1 MARLGRLLSPRTARA
16 SLYQI
21 QTPYR
26 ILLLKDAHRK
36 SPPSSSHQDR
46 PRSRDDESSGW
57 KDSSFKVLEGSASA
71 FGYIVILG
79 LAGYSYHT
87 YYKSLVL
94 TKMENAFAVGYSS
107 LEKAA
112 LSRHDVNSDHVDEE
126 WIPRKEQSMINEIV
140 DGTLQGHYWLLT
152 GEKGTGKTS
161 MILHSMKKVHGEG
174 IAMLEVHGDLE
185 IFRLRLGK
193 ALDYEF
199 HEDYIGSLFSFK
211 GPRDTTPLLDIER
224 AFNQMEKVA
233 LKRKKAHG
241 RPLVLIL
248 NGVHLLR
255 DNEDGRNLLEL
266 VQQRAELWA
275 ASKLVTVVL
284 NSNDYWITERLTH
297 EATRLRVMP
306 VHDLSKVSAIECI
319 KKVRDRVFH
328 EEVPTSILDYVYS
341 KIGGR
346 LRFLSHVAN
355 SPNMVEACNS
365 ICEQEKRWLLN
376 QCWVLGEEL
385 DPAGEEQQDTCTGAM
400 VLAKVLVEK
409 QQAMEKEGIAG
420 SILPQIPL
428 HEARQIMTK
437 YDWIQRHDHLNIF
450 AIDSNSMVKAGSVA
464 MQNAFK
470 DVCGQEGFDDHLKA
484 TLDRLDQL
492 ESLGRTREITFKDLY
507 DRGEYQAVVT
517 GGKGDSGDVTVS
529 LKAMSRKEDN

>member
-1 MARLGRLLSPRTARA
+1 MARPRRLPRFYGAHPTGRQTQSPKVVVPRNRPRA
-16 SLYQI
+16 SPPLAYHQ
-21 QTPYR
+21 
-26 ILLLKDAHRK
+26 HR
-36 SPPSSSHQDR
+36 QW
-46 PRSRDDESSGW
+46 SRDGESSGW
-57 KDSSFKVLEGSASA
+57 RDSSFKLLEASVTA
-71 FGYIVILG
+71 FGSVVILG
-79 LAGYSYHT
+79 LAGYSYHV

-94 TKMENAFAVGYSS
+94 AKMEGAFAVGYSS

-112 LSRHDVNSDHVDEE
+112 LSRHDVNSEHVDEE
-126 WIPRKEQSMINEIV
+126 WIPREEQAKIDEII
-140 DGTLQGHYWLLT
+140 DGTCQGHYWLLT

-161 MILHSMKKVHGEG
+161 MLLHSIKKIHGEG

-224 AFNQMEKVA
+224 AFNQMEKIA
-233 LKRKKAHG
+233 LKRKKKLG
-241 RPLVLIL
+241 RPLVLLL

-306 VHDLSKVSAIECI
+306 VHDLSKHDAIACM
-319 KKVRDRVFH
+319 KKVRERLFFEDVS
-328 EEVPTSILDYVYS
+328 TSILEHVYS
-341 KIGGR
+341 RIGGR
-346 LRFLSHVAN
+346 LRFLNQVAN
-355 SPNMVEACNS
+355 SPDMVEACDT
-365 ICEQEKRWLLN
+365 ICEQEKRWFLN
-376 QCWVLGEEL
+376 QCWILGEEM

-400 VLAKVLVEK
+400 ILARELVRK
-409 QQAMEKEGIAG
+409 QQAMQTDGITSNG
-420 SILPQIPL
+420 LPQIPL

-437 YDWIQRHDHLNIF
+437 YDWIQRHDHFNIF
-450 AIDSNSMVKAGSVA
+450 AIDSNSMVQAGSVA

-470 DVCGQEGFDDHLKA
+470 DVCNQEGFDAYLQE

-492 ESLGRTREITFKDLY
+492 ESLGRTREITFKDFQNE
-507 DRGEYQAVVT
+507 GEYRAVIE
-517 GGKGDSGDVTVS
+517 GGKKDSMAVIVS
-529 LKAMSRKEDN
+529 LKAVPKKGDD

>member
-1 MARLGRLLSPRTARA
+1 MARPRRLPRCYTAHPNGRPSQPPPRVLIVKER
-16 SLYQI
+16 
-21 QTPYR
+21 
-26 ILLLKDAHRK
+26 
-36 SPPSSSHQDR
+36 PSSAPSPLRQHRQW
-46 PRSRDDESSGW
+46 SRDGESNPW
-57 KDSSFKVLEGSASA
+57 RDSSFKLLEATLTA
-71 FGYIVILG
+71 FGSVVILG

-112 LSRHDVNSDHVDEE
+112 LSRHDVNAEHVDEE
-126 WIPRKEQSMINEIV
+126 WIPRKEQAMIDEIV
-140 DGTLQGHYWLLT
+140 DGTAQGYYWLLT

-161 MILHSMKKVHGEG
+161 MLLHSMKKVHGEG

-233 LKRKKAHG
+233 LKRKKQLG
-241 RPLVLIL
+241 RPVVLLL

-284 NSNDYWITERLTH
+284 NSNDYWITERLMH

-306 VHDLSKVSAIECI
+306 VHDLSKDDAMACVRKARERLFFEDVPVSVLE
-319 KKVRDRVFH
+319 H
-328 EEVPTSILDYVYS
+328 VYGR
-341 KIGGR
+341 IGGR
-346 LRFLSHVAN
+346 LRFLAQVAN
-355 SPNMVEACNS
+355 APDMVEACDA
-365 ICEQEKRWLLN
+365 ICAQEKRWFLN
-376 QCWVLGEEL
+376 QCWILGEEM

-409 QQAMEKEGIAG
+409 QKAMQLEGVDG
-420 SILPQIPL
+420 SILPRIPL
-428 HEARQIMTK
+428 HEAREVMTK

-450 AIDSNSMVKAGSVA
+450 AIDSHSMVQAGSVA
-464 MQNAFK
+464 MQNAFR
-470 DVCGQEGFDDHLKA
+470 DVCGQPGFDAHLKA
-484 TLDRLDQL
+484 TLDRLDEL
-492 ESLGRTREITFKDLY
+492 ESLGRTREITLKDLRA
-507 DRGEYQAVVT
+507 DGEYRAVVE
-517 GGKGDSGDVTVS
+517 GERGMRR
-529 LKAMSRKEDN
+529 LLFR

>member
-1 MARLGRLLSPRTARA
+1 MARPRRLPRLYAAPPSGR
-16 SLYQI
+16 
-21 QTPYR
+21 QTQPPR
-26 ILLLKDAHRK
+26 ILKGRPRA
-36 SPPSSSHQDR
+36 SPPSPRQYVPWARDSDSSSWR
-46 PRSRDDESSGW
+46 
-57 KDSSFKVLEGSASA
+57 DSSFKLLEASLTA
-71 FGYIVILG
+71 FGSVVILG
-79 LAGYSYHT
+79 LAGYSYHV

-112 LSRHDVNSDHVDEE
+112 LSRHDVNAEHVDEE
-126 WIPRKEQSMINEIV
+126 WIARKEQAMIDGIV
-140 DGTLQGHYWLLT
+140 DGTAQGHYWLLT

-161 MILHSMKKVHGEG
+161 MLLHSMKKIHGEG

-224 AFNQMEKVA
+224 AFNQMEKIA
-233 LKRKKAHG
+233 LKRKKKLG

-306 VHDLSKVSAIECI
+306 VHDLSKDDAISCM
-319 KKVRDRVFH
+319 KKVRENLSF
-328 EEVPTSILDYVYS
+328 EEVPNSVLEHVYS

-346 LRFLSHVAN
+346 LRFLNHVAN
-355 SPNMVEACNS
+355 SSNMIEACDT
-365 ICEQEKRWLLN
+365 ICAQEKRWFLN
-376 QCWVLGEEL
+376 QCWILGEEM

-400 VLAKVLVEK
+400 VLAKELVKK
-409 QQAMEKEGIAG
+409 QQAMQRDGIAG
-420 SILPQIPL
+420 SGLPQIPL
-428 HEARQIMTK
+428 HQAREIMTK

-450 AIDSNSMVKAGSVA
+450 AIDSNSMVQAGSVA
-464 MQNAFK
+464 MQNAFR
-470 DVCGQEGFDDHLKA
+470 DVCTQEGFDEHLQA

-492 ESLGRTREITFKDLY
+492 ESLGRTREITFKDFQNE
-507 DRGEYQAVVT
+507 GEYQAIVE
-517 GGKGDSGDVTVS
+517 GGKKDSGGVIVS
-529 LKAMSRKEDN
+529 LKAVPKKAD